1 MSRLLRLNSLLA
13 ILLLILPASPAL
25 AGNALNNHDSPYLAM
40 HSDDPVNWRPWSAE
54 VLAQAKR
61 ENKLLFVSIGYFAC
75 HWCHVMQRET
85 YQNEAVARYLNEH
98 FISIKVDRELN
109 PALDAYLIEFVTRTR
124 GSAGWPL
131 NVFLTPDGHPL
142 VGMTYLPTARFKT
155 LLSELQD
162 QWMEAPD
169 YLRQVAAK
177 AAEAMKGA
185 PLMSAPALKVADV
198 RRYEDVLVSQALV
211 LGDDMSGGFGEQT
224 KFPLVPHLRSLLA
237 AWQHKPDAALKEF
250 LTLTLDHMALQGLR
264 DQLGGGFFR
273 YTVDP
278 GWHTPH
284 FEKMLY
290 GNAQLAVL
298 YLRAAQAFGRPDY
311 AAVARDTLDF
321 MLREMMAPAGG
332 MVASFSAVDY
342 AGTEG
347 GYYLWDNETLQRI
360 LDKQQLALVQQ
371 VWGMQG
377 PPPHDDGHLPTMQMS
392 VAEAAKVLSMEMRVA
407 DKQFQLAAKSLLAER
422 GKRQLPVDHKI
433 LAGWNGL
440 ALTALVTG
448 VRQLDDAR
456 YQQAAQK
463 LRNYLLETLWDG
475 QRLWR
480 ARGKRG
486 ELGQATL
493 EDYAFAAQGLLDW
506 AELTNSKA
514 DRQMV
519 RRWIDDAW
527 RRFHDGSGWRLSDQT
542 LLPSGY
548 GVAMFS
554 DSPLP
559 SPSVVLMRTA
569 WRLADAEDDK
579 ALRARVLKA
588 AASDHTELETAPFE
602 YAGQVELLAEIIK

>member
-1 MSRLLRLNSLLA
+1 MHPRPLSS
-13 ILLLILPASPAL
+13 IFLLLVLLPL
-25 AGNALNNHDSPYLAM
+25 AVSANTLRGSDSPYLAM
-40 HSDDPVNWRPWSAE
+40 HGDDPVDWRPWSAE

-85 YQNEAVARYLNEH
+85 YRDEAVARYLNEH

-185 PLMSAPALKVADV
+185 PLTPAPALKAADV
-198 RRYEDVLVSQALV
+198 RRYEDVLVSQALT
-211 LGDDMSGGFGEQT
+211 LGDEMSGGFGEQT
-224 KFPLVPHLRSLLA
+224 KFPLAPHLRSLLA
-237 AWQHKPDAALKEF
+237 AWQHKPDTALKEF
-250 LTLTLDHMALQGLR
+250 LTLTLDRMALRGLR

-278 GWHTPH
+278 GWYTPH

-298 YLRAAQAFGRPDY
+298 YLRAAQAFDRPDY

-332 MVASFSAVDY
+332 MVASFSAVDD
-342 AGTEG
+342 AGAEG
-347 GYYLWDNETLQRI
+347 GYYLWDNETLERI
-360 LDKQQLALVQQ
+360 LDKQQLLLMQQ

-377 PPPHDDGHLPTMQMS
+377 PPPHDGGHLPMMQIS
-392 VAEAAKVLSMEMRVA
+392 FADAAKVLGMDAGTVE
-407 DKQFQLAAKSLLAER
+407 KQFQLTTERLLAER
-422 GKRQLPVDHKI
+422 RKRQLPVDHKI

-440 ALTALVTG
+440 ALTALVAG
-448 VRQLDDAR
+448 ARQLDDVRYRQGAR
-456 YQQAAQK
+456 K
-463 LRNYLLETLWDG
+463 IRNYLLETLWDG

-506 AELTNSKA
+506 AELTNSKT
-514 DRQMV
+514 DRQVV
-519 RRWIDDAW
+519 RRWVDDAW
-527 RRFHDGSGWRLSDQT
+527 RRFHDGSGWRLSDQM

-569 WRLADAEDDK
+569 WRLADAEGDK

-588 AASDHTELETAPFE
+588 AASDHTELETAAFE
-602 YAGQVELLAEIIK
+602 YAGQVELLAEIVR